1 MLSPLRVQKLVENL
15 AEGEEDL
22 FKLGLVNELNIR
34 KQDLCKQLSSAI
46 FEQFNKIANSDQ
58 FVQDKNVQKLI
69 KLSEEAGKNKSIKIE
84 FKNASIINISE
95 SDFASIK
102 LLFDN
107 LNDKNKVILAKN
119 LFEEPSYFKR
129 TLEFAKK
136 IKGLIT

>member
-1 MLSPLRVQKLVENL
+1 MMSPLRVQKLIENL

-22 FKLGLVNELNIR
+22 FKIGLANELNIR

-46 FEQFNKIANSDQ
+46 FEQFHKIEDSTD
-58 FVQDKNVQKLI
+58 FTEDKNVQKLI
-69 KLSEEAGKNKSIKIE
+69 KLSEEVNKNKSVKVE
-84 FKNASIINISE
+84 FKNASIINILE
-95 SDFASIK
+95 SDFSAIK

-107 LNDKNKVILAKN
+107 LNDKNKIILAKN

-129 TLEFAKK
+129 TLEFAKQ